1 MILNFETKSRLTA
14 VSIVSLLLVGLLS
27 GCSTTENQGATT
39 GENIAGK
46 LQQPSDAAI
55 NSSVTAD
62 VQNAH
67 VAAQTFAASNPN
79 AVDFTGVNFST
90 TEPTTKITVTGSPST
105 AYIITG
111 VNSKTGFTSVF
122 DSATGTF
129 R

>member
-1 MILNFETKSRLTA
+1 VILNFKAKSRLTA
-14 VSIVSLLLVGLLS
+14 ISVASLLLAGLLS
-27 GCSTTENQGATT
+27 GCATTENQGATT

-67 VAAQTFAASNPN
+67 VAAQTFAASNPS
-79 AVDFTGVNFST
+79 ATDFSGVNFST

-105 AYIITG
+105 AYVITG

-122 DSATGTF
+122 DSATGSF